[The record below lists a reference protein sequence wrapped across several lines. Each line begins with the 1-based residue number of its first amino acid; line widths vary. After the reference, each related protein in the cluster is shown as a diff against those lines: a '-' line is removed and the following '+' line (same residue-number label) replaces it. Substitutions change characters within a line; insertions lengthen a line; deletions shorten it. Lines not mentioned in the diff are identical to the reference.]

1 MAPDTTLPPA
11 ITSNT
16 RPAGVGTGGAASADG
31 VGADGVGDPYYP
43 KAGNSGYDVQRYDLV
58 MDVRIKGADHLDA
71 TATIGLTPTQDLRR
85 FDLDLLGFEVSEV
98 TVDGSSASFVRDGRE
113 LVITPASALRAG
125 TPSTVVVHYAGTPGH
140 TGSESGGLDG
150 GADGGWV
157 DLGDDWS
164 TVIAEP
170 IGAATWFPSNDHPSD
185 KAIVSVS
192 ATVPTGLTAVAGGR
206 LVEQTDGPGTS
217 TFHWEAIEPM
227 SPYLASLTV
236 GTLQLSEQSGPPGV
250 KVLNAV
256 PSDEPN
262 LLQGALSRFPEMLSF
277 FGERFGPYPFAD
289 AGNVIVPGLAPL
301 ALETQTR
308 SVLARSIMDPTLGT
322 TPDEVTAHELTH
334 QWFGDAVGP
343 AAWNAIWLNESFAT
357 YGEWLWLEHI
367 GGRSVEASAR
377 GAHDGDVD
385 LDVAPADPGADQ
397 LFGRAVYERGAMF
410 LVELRKLLG
419 VERFHELLRSWVDRH
434 RFGVATTAQF
444 VSLAVEFGGAEHGAQ
459 VQTLADDW
467 LHGGPI
473 PELTP

>member
-192 ATVPTGLTAVAGGR
+192 ATVPTGLTAVAGG
-206 LVEQTDGPGTS
+206 VFDGNG
-217 TFHWEAIEPM
+217 
-227 SPYLASLTV
+227 
-236 GTLQLSEQSGPPGV
+236 
-250 KVLNAV
+250 
-256 PSDEPN
+256 
-262 LLQGALSRFPEMLSF
+262 
-277 FGERFGPYPFAD
+277 D
-289 AGNVIVPGLAPL
+289 AGAGVERRGLG
-301 ALETQTR
+301 R
-308 SVLARSIMDPTLGT
+308 
-322 TPDEVTAHELTH
+322 TAHEIKGLPREPLDERT
-334 QWFGDAVGP
+334 
-343 AAWNAIWLNESFAT
+343 
-357 YGEWLWLEHI
+357 
-367 GGRSVEASAR
+367 AR
-377 GAHDGDVD
+377 LRDLVAD
-385 LDVAPADPGADQ
+385 LDAADAKRRDALDEGALLRASQGVRQLVRGEEDDPADREGDDEDRADERDGRGEVGVHAPPETLVHGRTHHVQDRRAEKPRGKRGDRDEDRDPQQDDQDPGALLLGMKEFHEGID
-397 LFGRAVYERGAMF
+397 GRMHPAPQRWYRGA
-410 LVELRKLLG
+410 
-419 VERFHELLRSWVDRH
+419 
-434 RFGVATTAQF
+434 
-444 VSLAVEFGGAEHGAQ
+444 SLATWRASR
-459 VQTLADDW
+459 
-467 LHGGPI
+467 
-473 PELTP
+473 